1 MKLLNANTSPAPI
14 PAAKIVDGAN
24 ECSENADRPLVVR
37 MPMSS
42 TVTIAIS
49 SASATPRIAAFRLTW
64 RRPINA
70 IRASAI
76 ADHASHGRLIDS

>member
-1 MKLLNANTSPAPI
+1 
-14 PAAKIVDGAN
+14 
-24 ECSENADRPLVVR
+24 
-37 MPMSS
+37 MSS